1 MCATCPVSVRGRT
14 HKEQTADM
22 SFIAALDLKQP
33 VVVLGDDALVF
44 VICFLKTDDLH
55 EFLFAHSDV
64 NRSDPHQ

>member
-1 MCATCPVSVRGRT
+1 
-14 HKEQTADM
+14 M

-55 EFLFAHSDV
+55 EFLFVHSDV